1 MSLTGTISF
10 WQKEKP
16 RWCVMGNRCPWMNCG
31 YYHKLC
37 VNHVVHIAS
46 KRRQP
51 DCQYGIACE
60 HDHRDFSKL
69 LIKMDYDE
77 MDMWNEFYE
86 KGLDA
91 HSSTMLNMSEM
102 SEEDRELL
110 MSRLEDN
117 RIEYDWWGNHLILV
131 YF

>member
-1 MSLTGTISF
+1 M
-10 WQKEKP
+10 
-16 RWCVMGNRCPWMNCG
+16 
-31 YYHKLC
+31 
-37 VNHVVHIAS
+37 
-46 KRRQP
+46 
-51 DCQYGIACE
+51 ACE

-117 RIEYDWWGNHLILV
+117 RIEYDWWEGDLIYV
-131 YF
+131 CF

>member
-1 MSLTGTISF
+1 M
-10 WQKEKP
+10 
-16 RWCVMGNRCPWMNCG
+16 
-31 YYHKLC
+31 
-37 VNHVVHIAS
+37 VHISS
-46 KRRQP
+46 KGRQP
-51 DCQYGIACE
+51 DCQSGMACE

-91 HSSTMLNMSEM
+91 HSSTMFNMSEM

-117 RIEYDWWGNHLILV
+117 RIEYDWWEGDLIYV
-131 YF
+131 CF